1 MRCMTA
7 IWPAGPP
14 KLSIAT
20 RSQTRNASRSDTPC
34 RGTDWPPSA
43 IASSATPGLL
53 HCRGRPVVR
62 FRLKIATPGIERVV
76 HHHAVPEHL
85 VVVREVGGQT
95 QRDGEQ
101 TAALRAQIVSRRVSA
116 SDDLGQMV
124 KSRILD
130 AVEAQDGIER
140 AALAF

>member
-34 RGTDWPPSA
+34 RGTYRPSSA

-53 HCRGRPVVR
+53 HAGGRPVVG
-62 FRLKIATPGIERVV
+62 FGLEAAAPGVERVV
-76 HHHAVPEHL
+76 QHHAVPEHFMI
-85 VVVREVGGQT
+85 VRKVRGQA

-101 TAALRAQIVSRRVSA
+101 AA
-116 SDDLGQMV
+116 
-124 KSRILD
+124 
-130 AVEAQDGIER
+130 
-140 AALAF
+140 